1 MIYENIRKLC
11 SEAHVSI
18 SRLERET
25 GLGNGTIFR
34 WKTGDPTVSKL
45 KLVADYFGVSVDSLL
60 RVLQHEGNTNSVQ

>member
-11 SEAHVSI
+11 SETHVSI
-18 SRLERET
+18 FRLERET

-34 WKTGDPTVSKL
+34 WKTSDPTVSKL

-60 RVLQHEGNTNSVQ
+60 MVLQHEGNTNSVQ